1 MKVLCAPD
9 KLRGAC
15 TQSQAARAMVQG
27 VQDAGGEGTALP
39 VADGGEGT
47 LQVMAGAFPDLNRV
61 RVRGPIHG
69 QEAYFRCTADGRH
82 ALIES
87 AQACGLA
94 HLQPLERDPGLRGTT
109 GVGQLIRAALDLGAE
124 QITLA
129 LGGSASC
136 DAGIGMATE
145 LGARFLDGD
154 GHPVDPVGDS
164 LSEVRGVDLRELD
177 PRLEQVE
184 LRVWCDVAV
193 PLWAP
198 RGRDAG
204 SFLMQKGATSTHA
217 VRLRDGLRLFS
228 HRLGLQAE
236 AGLAGAG
243 AAGGLGFGAR
253 AFLGGRLLD
262 GADAVLDHLGVD
274 GLLETVDLCLTAEGA
289 FDVGSRDKVVGAVAT
304 RCVRAGVPVVVL
316 AGRIEG
322 PPMEGVQIVALSEG
336 LSRGQ
341 ALAEALPRLRTAAAD
356 AVRAQQSPATT

>member
-1 MKVLCAPD
+1 MKVVCAPD

-15 TQSQAARAMVQG
+15 TQTQAARAMLLG
-27 VQDAGGEGTALP
+27 VQDAGAQGVALP

-47 LQVMAGAFPDLNRV
+47 LDVMARAFPDLNRV

-69 QEAYFRCTADGRH
+69 QEAYFRSTPDGTH

-109 GVGQLIRAALDLGAE
+109 GVGQLIRAALDLGATR
-124 QITLA
+124 ITLA

-136 DAGIGMATE
+136 DAGVGMATE
-145 LGARFLDGD
+145 LGARFLDGL
-154 GHPVDPVGDS
+154 GQPVDPVGDS
-164 LSEVRGVDLRELD
+164 LGDVRAMDLRGLD
-177 PRLEQVE
+177 PRLERIE
-184 LRVWCDVAV
+184 LQVWCDVAV

-198 RGRDAG
+198 HGRDAG
-204 SFLMQKGATSTHA
+204 SFLMQKGATATHA
-217 VRLRDGLRLFS
+217 VRLRDGLRRFS
-228 HRLGLQAE
+228 HNLGLQAE
-236 AGLAGAG
+236 ASLAGAG

-274 GLLETVDLCLTAEGA
+274 GVLGAADLCLTAEGA
-289 FDVGSRDKVVGAVAT
+289 FDVGSRDKVVGALAE

-322 PPMEGVQIVALSEG
+322 PPMQGVHVVALSEG
-336 LSRGQ
+336 LSTAD
-341 ALAEALPRLRTAAAD
+341 ALAQTLPRLRAAAAA